1 MKAFKAMFTTQEQ
14 KNLMLLNAIR
24 LKYLFSITGDPNYAG
39 HYKEY
44 YDKYVTLYT
53 PKECKDIPKQKI
65 TEEQKDIA
73 KMLSRVTP
81 EQQASLDD
89 YIRQFISEDNAALR
103 KRLYNFDTA
112 APPSHAVAASAP
124 PMDKPFVSS
133 ASSHMDQPPPQP
145 AYNVWKGA
153 SAPPMDEPPPP
164 PEYNVWEGA
173 SASPDLQ
180 TFGYKYYGSSS
191 SGNWGGPKTPAAAP
205 QTFGYKYYGSSS
217 SGNWEGRNAPPP
229 SHAPPPPSYA
239 PPPSLA
245 SAPPMDPPPPPIGPS
260 APPMDEPHAPPPSHA
275 PPSWMGALPSGWRIT
290 TDPVTGKPLWIGPNN
305 LTSYSPPS
313 PSE

>member
-1 MKAFKAMFTTQEQ
+1 MVSKRKRTHTCKKRARTLRKVHRRRRRSGGMKAFKAMFTTQEQ

-89 YIRQFISEDNAALR
+89 YIRQFISEDNDALR

-112 APPSHAVAASAP
+112 APPSHAVASAP

-164 PEYNVWEGA
+164 AYNA
-173 SASPDLQ
+173 SASPD
-180 TFGYKYYGSSS
+180 
-191 SGNWGGPKTPAAAP
+191 P
-205 QTFGYKYYGSSS
+205 QTFGYKYYGSRS
-217 SGNWEGRNAPPP
+217 SGNWGGRNAPPPLHAPPP

-239 PPPSLA
+239 PPPPLGP
-245 SAPPMDPPPPPIGPS
+245 SAGPS
-260 APPMDEPHAPPPSHA
+260 APPMDAYQQYAPP

-305 LTSYSPPS
+305 SPPS